1 MKLGDLNASVGEM
14 NTRFGQVQG
23 ADWPIE
29 DSRRKATFFERKL
42 TKMQKHPRSAT
53 NKTADLSSPGGHGP
67 TPAAFEA
74 NSRRRRRFWIDFPVG
89 FAVLVLSIIAGEQ
102 IKIGLQL
109 PVPGNL
115 LGLFVLLL
123 CFRLRLIA
131 PQLIE
136 EAANRLLYVLPALF
150 IPIFV
155 SAIGQEQLWSNMR
168 WVLFPTLLAAT
179 AGLWIFVGHLAQH
192 LLHRSFQDE

>member
-1 MKLGDLNASVGEM
+1 
-14 NTRFGQVQG
+14 
-23 ADWPIE
+23 
-29 DSRRKATFFERKL
+29 
-42 TKMQKHPRSAT
+42 
-53 NKTADLSSPGGHGP
+53 
-67 TPAAFEA
+67 
-74 NSRRRRRFWIDFPVG
+74 VG

-102 IKIGLQL
+102 IKIWLRL

-115 LGLFVLLL
+115 LGLFILLL

-155 SAIGQEQLWSNMR
+155 SAIGQGQLWSQMR
-168 WVLFPTLLAAT
+168 
-179 AGLWIFVGHLAQH
+179 
-192 LLHRSFQDE
+192 

>member
-1 MKLGDLNASVGEM
+1 MAINTMKIIWI
-14 NTRFGQVQG
+14 RR
-23 ADWPIE
+23 
-29 DSRRKATFFERKL
+29 SRYGRNKL
-42 TKMQKHPRSAT
+42 FAP
-53 NKTADLSSPGGHGP
+53 
-67 TPAAFEA
+67 
-74 NSRRRRRFWIDFPVG
+74 NSRLRGRFWIDLPVG

-102 IKIGLQL
+102 IKIWLQL

-115 LGLFVLLL
+115 LGFFVLLL

-155 SAIGQEQLWSNMR
+155 SAIGQGQLWSNMR

>member
-1 MKLGDLNASVGEM
+1 MAINTMKIIWI
-14 NTRFGQVQG
+14 RQ
-23 ADWPIE
+23 
-29 DSRRKATFFERKL
+29 SRYGRNKL
-42 TKMQKHPRSAT
+42 FA
-53 NKTADLSSPGGHGP
+53 
-67 TPAAFEA
+67 A
-74 NSRRRRRFWIDFPVG
+74 NSRLRRRFWIDLPVG

-102 IKIGLQL
+102 IKIWLQL

-115 LGLFVLLL
+115 LGFFVLLL

-155 SAIGQEQLWSNMR
+155 SAIGQGQLWSNM
-168 WVLFPTLLAAT
+168 
-179 AGLWIFVGHLAQH
+179 
-192 LLHRSFQDE
+192 

>member
-1 MKLGDLNASVGEM
+1 MHIGDPNASMEEM
-14 NTRFGQVQG
+14 KTRFGQAQG
-23 ADWPIE
+23 DDWPIE
-29 DSRRKATFFERKL
+29 DTLRKAPSFERK
-42 TKMQKHPRSAT
+42 MT
-53 NKTADLSSPGGHGP
+53 NMEKQPGSGVMTAADLSSLGSKGV
-67 TPAAFEA
+67 TEAAFAA
-74 NSRRRRRFWIDFPVG
+74 NSRLRRRFWIDLPVG

-102 IKIGLQL
+102 VKIWLHL

-115 LGLFVLLL
+115 LGLFILLL

-155 SAIGQEQLWSNMR
+155 SAIGQGQLWSQMR

-179 AGLWIFVGHLAQH
+179 AGLWIFIGHLAQH
-192 LLHRSFQDE
+192 LLPRSFQDE

>member
-1 MKLGDLNASVGEM
+1 MKIGDPNASVEEM
-14 NTRFGQVQG
+14 NTRFGQAQG
-23 ADWPIE
+23 VDWSIE
-29 DSRRKATFFERKL
+29 DRRGKATFFEW
-42 TKMQKHPRSAT
+42 KMKDMLNQPGSGAMT
-53 NKTADLSSPGGHGP
+53 SADLSSLGGKGP
-67 TPAAFEA
+67 NPAAFAA
-74 NSRRRRRFWIDFPVG
+74 NSRMRERFWIDLPVG

-102 IKIGLQL
+102 IKIWLQL

-115 LGLFVLLL
+115 LGLLLLLL

-155 SAIGQEQLWSNMR
+155 SAIGQGQLWSKMR
-168 WVLFPTLLAAT
+168 WVFFPTLLAAT

-192 LLHRSFQDE
+192 LLRRSFQDE